1 MARPDKP
8 ELLPADELPLTPAVF
23 SILLALADGEKH
35 GYAIMQEV
43 REDTGGAIRLGPG
56 TLYGSLDRLE
66 KARLVEESDERPAA
80 KDVDERR
87 RYYRLTDFGRR
98 VLQAEVARLKQSVAI
113 ARRKK
118 VLLTAT

>member
-1 MARPDKP
+1 MSRAAKP
-8 ELLPADELPLTPAVF
+8 PPSAEDELPLTPAVF
-23 SILLALADGEKH
+23 TILLALADGEKH

-56 TLYGSLDRLE
+56 TLYGSLDRLQQ
-66 KARLVEESDERPAA
+66 AGMVMESDERPAA
-80 KDVDERR
+80 KDDDERR

-98 VLQAEVARLKQSVAI
+98 VLQAEVVRLQQSVAI

-118 VLLTAT
+118 VLPTAT

>member
-1 MARPDKP
+1 MARATDDPS
-8 ELLPADELPLTPAVF
+8 PADELPLTPAVF

-43 REDTGGAIRLGPG
+43 QADTDGAIKLGPG

-66 KARLVEESDERPAA
+66 RGGLVEESDARPDPKA
-80 KDVDERR
+80 DDERR
-87 RYYRLTDFGRR
+87 RYYRLTDFGRK
-98 VLQAEVARLKQSVAI
+98 VLEAEVARLRQAMAV

-118 VLLTAT
+118 VLASAT

>member
-1 MARPDKP
+1 MARSK
-8 ELLPADELPLTPAVF
+8 EQSEPADELPLTPAVF

-43 REDTGGAIRLGPG
+43 HADTDGAIRLGPG

-66 KARLVEESDERPAA
+66 RASMVEESEERPAP
-80 KDVDERR
+80 KDDDERR
-87 RYYRLTDFGRR
+87 RYYRLTVFGRK
-98 VLQAEVARLKQSVAI
+98 VLEAEAARLRQAVAL

-118 VLLTAT
+118 VLAPAT